1 MPAKSKTIGNRKW
14 CNFCKQMRDLGDFYT
29 YSNGKVFAY
38 CVECSYSYLAE
49 YRKRKPLTQ
58 EYKMFHWAKSRAR
71 QQGIPFDIE
80 LSDIIIPEVCLVFGF
95 KLRCT
100 GLGRAMPDSPS
111 LDRIKPELGYVKG
124 NIRVISFK
132 ANSIK
137 NDASIEELRQILQYM
152 EDIL

>member
-1 MPAKSKTIGNRKW
+1 
-14 CNFCKQMRDLGDFYT
+14 
-29 YSNGKVFAY
+29 
-38 CVECSYSYLAE
+38 
-49 YRKRKPLTQ
+49 
-58 EYKMFHWAKSRAR
+58 
-71 QQGIPFDIE
+71 
-80 LSDIIIPEVCLVFGF
+80 
-95 KLRCT
+95 
-100 GLGRAMPDSPS
+100 MPDSPS